1 MKDMTRWAGSV
12 ALWAL
17 AVSLTGYVEAEEA
30 GASADHYPLD
40 QTGGIAV
47 PSADLDQYLAT
58 LEERAT
64 ARRFLLSFGN
74 LLFSAGSV
82 QIGDI
87 EKGELVRMAEFLR
100 THPQTVAQIVGYAD
114 DRGDEA
120 ANSRLA
126 EQRAVAVR
134 AYLIGQRIDPARLTA
149 GSGEGNA
156 LPRGRTQSDRA
167 SNRRV
172 EILVQ
177 KAQGNDQAAPMD

>member
-17 AVSLTGYVEAEEA
+17 AVSLTGYVDAEEA

-87 EKGELVRMAEFLR
+87 EKGELVRMAEFQR
-100 THPQTVAQIVGYAD
+100 THPHTVAQIVCYAD
-114 DRGDEA
+114 DRAD
-120 ANSRLA
+120 
-126 EQRAVAVR
+126 
-134 AYLIGQRIDPARLTA
+134 
-149 GSGEGNA
+149 
-156 LPRGRTQSDRA
+156 
-167 SNRRV
+167 
-172 EILVQ
+172 
-177 KAQGNDQAAPMD
+177 